1 MPTTVVGPV
10 STFQMKPY
18 PNPGFQG
25 SSSLK
30 TVLDN
35 LGDHLDVRIDTPRS
49 VVSSHQHSSRDAVLR
64 ADSSKM
70 VDEGVQLLDSLLH
83 YLADDCFRQLFSDA
97 TGGGVLD
104 SHLGAFLIFP
114 FFGSLVNEVDVI
126 RRSQNRQASLFAL
139 SQRIFEN
146 ANQPVEIH
154 ESSSLQEF
162 SAQYTGQNL
171 RWETVGLI
179 ITLAG
184 FVPPTP
190 RGAFQTTPLSSC
202 SDVYHR

>member
-1 MPTTVVGPV
+1 MLSNQSHRLQPAVVTALPPAGPV

-18 PNPGFQG
+18 PNPGYQG

-35 LGDHLDVRIDTPRS
+35 LGDHLAVRIDPSGSTPGG
-49 VVSSHQHSSRDAVLR
+49 QHSSRDAVLR

-70 VDEGVQLLDSLLH
+70 VDEGVQLLDTFLN
-83 YLADDCFRQLFSDA
+83 YLADDCFRQIFSETKGTA
-97 TGGGVLD
+97 LE

-114 FFGSLVNEVDVI
+114 FFGSLVNEVDLI
-126 RRSQNRQASLFAL
+126 RRSQNRQASLYAL
-139 SQRIFEN
+139 SQRIFEK

-154 ESSSLQEF
+154 ESFTLQDF

-184 FVPPTP
+184 
-190 RGAFQTTPLSSC
+190 
-202 SDVYHR
+202 